1 MLLSLSLSLISCE
14 EDSVDLKQQ
23 EITEKAIFE
32 TSQLNKSDI
41 VNRIDLQDAL
51 SKAKEQLIPSVQL
64 KSAVYDSLNN
74 IWIDEDHVN
83 YVSSGDYESY
93 TFGVIDSDSTK
104 LKNLL
109 FSKKTNSTYTSF
121 LVTYDLNYI
130 SKQDIRMG
138 SIPFDFSEY
147 INYQEITTSFQLK
160 TGIVIGGYGGC
171 VSSVTL
177 QEARNC
183 GGNDHH
189 VPGDSSCPLADGPRA
204 AEEAVIIII
213 YEPCSSSGGG
223 GSIGTPVTGSPG
235 NDPVI
240 GFPGGNPGG
249 NPGGSGTPGDDQNT
263 PIVTPN
269 PGDDDLVGDF
279 DTTCISLSNGDCRI
293 VTNPVLPI
301 SLNEVSDTTQS
312 LFDSFNDPS
321 SGNYNPDVYEFIQ
334 SFEQNE
340 LRNDINN
347 YIRSERNSLEAQG
360 FAVEATIAS
369 EEGAEVDF
377 ENKSIYDETV
387 PDCLKDIINDF
398 KPSQN
403 GYALDF
409 TNLDQSLLNAL
420 NLPGDIL
427 SLFDNEEGYAVKIN
441 VEPNLVNDNPINAQT
456 GRATSGEMSIIT
468 FNADYLNRAT
478 DLAIARTAIHELV
491 HAYLQYIIQHVPNS
505 ELGESLDDLILE
517 SVSGILIGD
526 PQHVL
531 MAEQF
536 VTAMALSLANSDG
549 FQHPSIEYQRLA
561 WSGAMFASD
570 AFAQLDPLEQPN
582 IISRNFVEE
591 GESMPNVEFPLL
603 GTKTCL

>member
-1 MLLSLSLSLISCE
+1 MISCE
-14 EDSVDLKQQ
+14 EDSVNVEQQ
-23 EITEKAIFE
+23 EVTQKAIFE
-32 TSQLNKSDI
+32 TAQLNKRDI
-41 VNRIDLQDAL
+41 INRIGLQDAL

-74 IWIDEDHVN
+74 IWIDEDHIS

-93 TFGVIDSDSTK
+93 TFGILDSDTTK

-121 LVTYDLNYI
+121 LITYDLNYI

-223 GSIGTPVTGSPG
+223 GSIGTPVTGPPG

-249 NPGGSGTPGDDQNT
+249 SGTPGSDQNI
-263 PIVTPN
+263 PIVTPS
-269 PGDDDLVGDF
+269 PEDDNLVGDF

-301 SLNEVSDTTQS
+301 SLNEVSDNTQS

-377 ENKSIYDETV
+377 DDK
-387 PDCLKDIINDF
+387 IINVLTGKASMIYNQLQTTSTGFRSAIKNFESDF
-398 KPSQN
+398 PVAHLKFELGDTGRSRALTIIPNSNPNTPNSPDYVITIRLNNNSSLSGVDQRPDLLTAKTIIHEVIHAEMYRKLLAILNN
-403 GYALDF
+403 GG
-409 TNLDQSLLNAL
+409 TITGVTRQ
-420 NLPGDIL
+420 
-427 SLFDNEEGYAVKIN
+427 N
-441 VEPNLVNDNPINAQT
+441 VEDALVNSDYPGMLDYYTRYRNWQHQQMAAHYRDVMARILQEFDT
-456 GRATSGEMSIIT
+456 GTVVTANQQPQQLYM
-468 FNADYLNRAT
+468 
-478 DLAIARTAIHELV
+478 DLAWEGLIYELNPTTA
-491 HAYLQYIIQHVPNS
+491 
-505 ELGESLDDLILE
+505 
-517 SVSGILIGD
+517 
-526 PQHVL
+526 
-531 MAEQF
+531 
-536 VTAMALSLANSDG
+536 VTAWISLPQVERDRIRQVISDYIRLNS
-549 FQHPSIEYQRLA
+549 H
-561 WSGAMFASD
+561 
-570 AFAQLDPLEQPN
+570 
-582 IISRNFVEE
+582 
-591 GESMPNVEFPLL
+591 
-603 GTKTCL
+603 

>member
-1 MLLSLSLSLISCE
+1 MISCE
-14 EDSVDLKQQ
+14 EDSVNVEQQ
-23 EITEKAIFE
+23 EVTQKAIFE
-32 TSQLNKSDI
+32 TAQLNKRDI
-41 VNRIDLQDAL
+41 INRIGLQDAL

-74 IWIDEDHVN
+74 IWIDEDHIS

-93 TFGVIDSDSTK
+93 TFGILDSDTTK

-121 LVTYDLNYI
+121 LITYDLNYI

-223 GSIGTPVTGSPG
+223 GSIGTPVTGPPG

-249 NPGGSGTPGDDQNT
+249 SGTPGSDQNI
-263 PIVTPN
+263 PIVTPS
-269 PGDDDLVGDF
+269 PEDDNLVGDF

-301 SLNEVSDTTQS
+301 SLNEVSDNTQS

-387 PDCLKDIINDF
+387 PECLKDIINDF

-403 GYALDF
+403 GYTLDF

-441 VEPNLVNDNPINAQT
+441 VEPNLVNDNGNPINAQT

-491 HAYLQYIIQHVPNS
+491 HAYLQYVIQHVPNS
-505 ELGESLDDLILE
+505 ELGESLDTLILQ
-517 SVSGILIGD
+517 SNLGVLNGD

-536 VTAMALSLANSDG
+536 VNAMALSLANSDG
-549 FQHPSIEYQRLA
+549 FQHPSIEYQKMA
-561 WSGAMFASD
+561 WSGGMRDSEAYIF
-570 AFAQLDPLEQPN
+570 LDPVFKSDSERRDQA
-582 IISRNFVEE
+582 
-591 GESMPNVEFPLL
+591 ESGIVAGLNSPFPTLSKI
-603 GTKTCL
+603 GTNNCN